1 MKESIHS
8 QTPLEEWILKH
19 AAAGHGKVFFR
30 INGDIPT
37 RDGNQE
43 IFFEVPEHGKRVLVL
58 HPCHLTPVA
67 TLCYEH
73 GFVLVQI
80 L

>member
-1 MKESIHS
+1 MESLHS
-8 QTPLEEWILKH
+8 QSPLEEWVLKH
-19 AAAGHGKVFFR
+19 AAAGQGKIYFR

-37 RDGNQE
+37 KNGTLE
-43 IFFEVPEHGKRVLVL
+43 IFFEIPERGKRVLVL

-67 TLCYEH
+67 MLCYER
-73 GFVLVQI
+73 GIVLVQM